1 MRRPSTPLFSK
12 PNVFPF
18 LGTLLVVL
26 IIFMVITPPLCS
38 KGVTVELAKVKN
50 WRYLNGADREDSV
63 IIMVERDGKLYFDT
77 EQVAPNTLAARLEPL
92 RARAR
97 YDRSEATRL
106 YLNVDAHTRYGK
118 VKDILNSIPSDL
130 AQRISFITD

>member
-77 EQVAPNTLAARLEPL
+77 EQVAPDSSRDSNRYAL
-92 RARAR
+92 ARAMTIR
-97 YDRSEATRL
+97 RPHA
-106 YLNVDAHTRYGK
+106 
-118 VKDILNSIPSDL
+118 
-130 AQRISFITD
+130 FI